1 MTFYKNFDKVYVLR
15 VRKENLKNR
24 EKIMKLTNYDGT
36 EASEKAYNIHESIE
50 TMRNETLPALKNNV
64 YNLTEEDTNERIKAI
79 KNYISRLQHDLGVEL
94 GNDNAWENV

>member
-1 MTFYKNFDKVYVLR
+1 MTFYNRYVKVLVLI

-24 EKIMKLTNYDGT
+24 EKFMKLTNYDGT

-64 YNLTEEDTNERIKAI
+64 YNLTEEDTNERITAI
-79 KNYISRLQHDLGVEL
+79 KNYINKLQHDLGVEL
-94 GNDNAWENV
+94 GNDMAWENV

>member
-1 MTFYKNFDKVYVLR
+1 M
-15 VRKENLKNR
+15 E
-24 EKIMKLTNYDGT
+24 LTNYDGT

-64 YNLTEEDTNERIKAI
+64 YNLTEEDTNERITAI

-94 GNDNAWENV
+94 GNDKAWENV

>member
-1 MTFYKNFDKVYVLR
+1 
-15 VRKENLKNR
+15 
-24 EKIMKLTNYDGT
+24 MKLTNYDGT
-36 EASEKAYNIHESIE
+36 EASENAYNIYESIE

-94 GNDNAWENV
+94 GNDKAWENV

>member
-1 MTFYKNFDKVYVLR
+1 MLR
-15 VRKENLKNR
+15 STCRLIENNRNR
-24 EKIMKLTNYDGT
+24 EKFMKLTNYDGT

-79 KNYISRLQHDLGVEL
+79 KNYINKLQHDLGVEL
-94 GNDNAWENV
+94 GNNDAWENV

>member
-1 MTFYKNFDKVYVLR
+1 
-15 VRKENLKNR
+15 
-24 EKIMKLTNYDGT
+24 MKLTNYDGT

-94 GNDNAWENV
+94 GNDKAWENV

>member
-1 MTFYKNFDKVYVLR
+1 MTFYKKNVKVLVLK

-24 EKIMKLTNYDGT
+24 EKFMKLTNYDGT

-79 KNYISRLQHDLGVEL
+79 KNYISRLQYDLGVEL
-94 GNDNAWENV
+94 GNDKAWENV